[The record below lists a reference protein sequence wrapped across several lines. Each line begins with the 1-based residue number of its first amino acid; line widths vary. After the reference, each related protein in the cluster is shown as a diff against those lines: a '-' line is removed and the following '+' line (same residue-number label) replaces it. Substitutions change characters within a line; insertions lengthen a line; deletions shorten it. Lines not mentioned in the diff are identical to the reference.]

1 MAESITEKVEQVIWG
16 DEKDVFRTVNTL
28 VIKEMRFRIF
38 PGIIWDLQRWARSKA
53 EEHRKEQSSIDNII
67 LAVKQNVEEGDHHSS
82 LQRLSK
88 HHGDISQR
96 YSAAARACND

>member
-1 MAESITEKVEQVIWG
+1 MTESITEKVEQVIWG
-16 DEKDVFRTVNTL
+16 DEKNVFGAVSAL
-28 VIKEMRFRIF
+28 VIEEMRYRLF

-53 EEHRKEQSSIDNII
+53 EEHRKSQSSIDNII
-67 LAVKQNVEEGDHHSS
+67 LSVKQNVENGDHHSS

-88 HHGDISQR
+88 HDKDIAER